1 MAFEKGDKVRVDIR
15 GTVGEYQSSL
25 AATNLVTETGE
36 TNWTHFLYV
45 TSGQVTGN
53 REPGGEVR
61 AQFDAEVTGEP
72 KGSKNRTTQVRELLP
87 EGAGF
92 THYLYLDSKSVTR
105 LEEKN
110 PTAAQSAGY
119 VPSIGTAARF
129 AKGTKVAVDLSVIAG
144 TREEF
149 LVSTS
154 KATETGGA
162 RWVHFLFLGSP
173 RLVPENAAV
182 GSTVRAQFNAEVTG
196 EFRNSRS
203 FTTRVREILPGGISG
218 FTHYLFL
225 ESDAVTVLDPLG
237 ARASYAT
244 AGTIT
249 GGKVTVTVVPDTTT
263 VVADRK
269 ITAAPITTK
278 AGARTV
284 SIDRYDTTI
293 SDSAVDSRIS
303 DLESETGYDVV
314 RLRNDEVLATYA
326 DEDDARQYITDE
338 DYDRERVVVRENE
351 LDDDDQLELDNL
363 RELREALGGDSATY
377 TLYNED
383 YFTGSWARDE
393 ARDVLGSDTDLD
405 GWPLDNIDWDEAASE
420 RRDDLYPEETR
431 FDDQAFYYAED

>member
-1 MAFEKGDKVRVDIR
+1 MPIEKGDKVRVDIR
-15 GTVGEYQSSL
+15 GTTGEYQPSL
-25 AATNLVTETGE
+25 AATSQVTETGE
-36 TNWTHFLYV
+36 TNWTHFLYLG
-45 TSGQVTGN
+45 SPRVTGSQN
-53 REPGGEVR
+53 KREPGEEIR

-72 KGSKNRTTQVRELLP
+72 TGSKNRTTQVREILP

-129 AKGTKVAVDLSVIAG
+129 AKGTKVAVDMSVIAG
-144 TREEF
+144 AREE
-149 LVSTS
+149 LLLSTN

-173 RLVPENAAV
+173 RLVVPESAAV
-182 GSTVRAQFNAEVTG
+182 GSTVRAQFNAKVTG
-196 EFRNSRS
+196 EFRGSRN
-203 FTTRVREILPGGISG
+203 FTTRVQELLPGGIRG

-225 ESDAVTVLDPLG
+225 ESDAVTVLPKQGPATDG
-237 ARASYAT
+237 ITYVT

-249 GGKVTVTVVPDTTT
+249 G
-263 VVADRK
+263 DRA
-269 ITAAPITTK
+269 TAAPVTKK
-278 AGARTV
+278 AGTSTV
-284 SIDRYDTTI
+284 SIDRNDTTI
-293 SDSAVDSRIS
+293 SDGAVNSRIS

-351 LDDDDQLELDNL
+351 LDENDQQELDNL
-363 RELREALGGDSATY
+363 RELREAFGRTGTY

-383 YFTGSWARDE
+383 YFTEEWARGE

-405 GWPLDNIDWDEAASE
+405 SWPLNAVDWDEAASE
-420 RRDDLYPEETR
+420 RRDDLYPEETD
-431 FDDQAFYYAED
+431 FDGQTFYYAED